1 MGTAVLRSVRALQGD
16 WRGLPRDRKDATDRS
31 PRLGSGPET
40 YAMFLPS
47 RVNGGVA
54 DIMSRYAPVRPY
66 LRPTGPVERRA
77 AGGASRGMPSRRVSV
92 ARTRVSLVSAPPV

>member
-1 MGTAVLRSVRALQGD
+1 MGTAVLRSGRALQGD

-54 DIMSRYAPVRPY
+54 DIMSKYVKCKPGTPPGTV
-66 LRPTGPVERRA
+66 
-77 AGGASRGMPSRRVSV
+77 AGV
-92 ARTRVSLVSAPPV
+92 LL